1 MIEDIYQETRE
12 NMGKSI
18 EDLNREFKKVRT
30 GRASLSI
37 LDGIRVNYYGT
48 PTPLNQMATLAVPE
62 SRLIT
67 IQPWDVSGIKEIE
80 KAILKSDLGLT
91 PSSDGK
97 IVRIA
102 IPPLTEERRKE
113 LVRVINKMSEEHKVA
128 VRNIRRDAN
137 EMLKE
142 LKKEGDI
149 SEDEAFKA
157 QDQVQKITDDHI
169 NLVEQ
174 ALLWLAFSFYIKKRL
189 VPFCVFV
196 LFAASFKM
204 TPTFFIILVLLSD
217 DKNKYKL
224 FVGSAGAFLTYLLI
238 QYVILPDY
246 FTGFVRNALAVVG
259 ESGRVVP
266 STLKF
271 LGDIFKICPYIAI
284 FSEHLVRSF
293 NNIVF
298 FRNGTIIVYSIFGNH
313 IEPSVNQFLCLLNVT
328 IIDQTFPCH
337 HLVWRPSIGIIPL
350 SCRALC

>member
-12 NMGKSI
+12 NMGKSV
-18 EDLNREFKKVRT
+18 EDLKREFKRVRT

-113 LVRVINKMSEEHKVA
+113 LVRVINKVSEEHKVA

-137 EMLKE
+137 EMLKD

-174 ALLWLAFSFYIKKRL
+174 ITKEKE
-189 VPFCVFV
+189 
-196 LFAASFKM
+196 KE
-204 TPTFFIILVLLSD
+204 ILE
-217 DKNKYKL
+217 
-224 FVGSAGAFLTYLLI
+224 F
-238 QYVILPDY
+238 
-246 FTGFVRNALAVVG
+246 
-259 ESGRVVP
+259 
-266 STLKF
+266 
-271 LGDIFKICPYIAI
+271 
-284 FSEHLVRSF
+284 
-293 NNIVF
+293 
-298 FRNGTIIVYSIFGNH
+298 
-313 IEPSVNQFLCLLNVT
+313 
-328 IIDQTFPCH
+328 
-337 HLVWRPSIGIIPL
+337 
-350 SCRALC
+350 